1 MHTAEDAA
9 VECLSG
15 HTYADRP
22 IAVHWK
28 GKRYHVLKILSRWRS
43 PEELGYGVRTE
54 GDLSFI
60 LHYHFSEDDWA
71 VERS

>member
-1 MHTAEDAA
+1 MHNPEPPA
-9 VECLSG
+9 VDCLSG
-15 HTYADRP
+15 YTYADRP
-22 IAVHWK
+22 IAVYWEGERH
-28 GKRYHVLKILSRWRS
+28 RVLEILSRWRT

-60 LHYHFSEDDWA
+60 LHYHLSEDIWQ